1 MHQKADK
8 QLSNTLDQATSNAL
22 IQSFFDE
29 DTNTFSYVVADL
41 ETRQCAIIDSVLN
54 YNAASVSTQTTL
66 ADQIVD
72 YIQQQKLQV
81 QWILETHVH
90 ADHLSAAQYL
100 KSKLGG
106 VIGISQKIQHVQQT
120 FAKIYHLDEKE
131 LIEQQDFD
139 YLFADHEAFKIG
151 NLSAYNIPTPG
162 HTPACLSY
170 VIEDAVFVGDT
181 LFMHDYGT
189 ARCDFPHGDAAQLF
203 DSIQRSYQLPEHFSV
218 FLCHDYLPDSRTE
231 YVYQTTIGAQ
241 KNRNIHLKYNTLK
254 TEFVAMREKRDADL
268 SVPKLMIAAI
278 QINMKAGKFPEPEAN
293 GIRYLKMPLN
303 YFD

>member
-1 MHQKADK
+1 MHQEANQK
-8 QLSNTLDQATSNAL
+8 LSNTLDQATSNAL

-54 YNAASVSTQTTL
+54 YDAASVSTQTTL

-139 YLFADHEAFKIG
+139 YLFTDHEAFKIG
-151 NLSAYNIPTPG
+151 NLRAYNIPTPG

-203 DSIQRSYQLPEHFSV
+203 DSIQRLYQLPEHFSV

-231 YVYQTTIGAQ
+231 YVYQTTISAQ

-278 QINMKAGKFPEPEAN
+278 QINMKAGKFLEPEAN

>member
-1 MHQKADK
+1 MHQEANQK
-8 QLSNTLDQATSNAL
+8 LSNTLDQATSNAL

-41 ETRQCAIIDSVLN
+41 ETGQCAIIDSVLN

-81 QWILETHVH
+81 QWILETHVN

-100 KSKLGG
+100 KSKLWG

-139 YLFADHEAFKIG
+139 YLFTDHEAFKIG
-151 NLSAYNIPTPG
+151 NLRAYNIPTPG

-203 DSIQRSYQLPEHFSV
+203 DSIQRLYQLPEHFSV

-231 YVYQTTIGAQ
+231 YVYQTTISAQ